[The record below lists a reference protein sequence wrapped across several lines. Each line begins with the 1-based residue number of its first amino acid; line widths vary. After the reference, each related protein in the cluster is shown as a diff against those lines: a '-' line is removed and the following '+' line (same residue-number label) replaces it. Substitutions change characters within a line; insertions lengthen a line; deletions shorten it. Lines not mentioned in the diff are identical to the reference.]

1 MTTGCGSI
9 VLAILSIAASTAV
22 ARGADRPLLVAVE
35 AAPGAEIGA
44 ADIREVIAAEL
55 AEPVVGA
62 REANADAASDILL
75 VALEPREIRMSLR
88 AGAAPI
94 VSRTIAA
101 PPDRPGRLRSI
112 GWLAGN
118 LVRDQIGPIVGA
130 GEAAPPAAASHPATE
145 PPALAETPPRYAAV
159 PEAAVARRPA
169 SGGDEPAHSAWAIT
183 VAGGPTLQMLVWGP
197 DVPGTLAGGGVYQ
210 IEVQHQASP
219 DSLPLGVALEVGP
232 SGEGATSHYLGV
244 AGFLGS
250 RRGSGRWFIEGTVG
264 LGVEVVSGRVQT
276 LTVTN
281 NSQTGV
287 TSESQVSFEPVPAL
301 YARLQGTG
309 GVQVSQMFDLVAQ
322 IGAHPSSSWKF
333 GSYLSSTF
341 GVRLR
346 LP

>member
-1 MTTGCGSI
+1 MTRIRRSSWFLLIGIG
-9 VLAILSIAASTAV
+9 AAASTAR
-22 ARGADRPLLVAVE
+22 ASEGPLLVAVE
-35 AAPGAEIGA
+35 VAPRVDVAPDDVRQVVA
-44 ADIREVIAAEL
+44 REL
-55 AEPVVGA
+55 GTPVVGW
-62 REANADAASDILL
+62 REPSAAAALDVLF
-75 VALEPREIRMSLR
+75 VAIDTNDLRMSLR
-88 AGAAPI
+88 AGGAAV
-94 VSRTIAA
+94 VSRTIST
-101 PPDRPGRLRSI
+101 PPDRAGRMRSI

-118 LVRDQIGPIVGA
+118 LVRDQVGPILGA
-130 GEAAPPAAASHPATE
+130 GEAAPPATVSHPATE
-145 PPALAETPPRYAAV
+145 PPALAETTPRDAAA
-159 PEAAVARRPA
+159 PEAVVARRPA

-197 DVPGTLAGGGVYQ
+197 DFPGTLSGGGVYQ